1 MRYEIVNSI
10 LLLWGSLFCGV
21 AGLSFWIKK
30 SYKTEKKKWMHRM
43 QFSASALLLCD
54 GMAYLFEG
62 RPGRLGCWMVHVSN
76 FGVFFLVELTLL
88 LFHRYIC
95 ATLLTPE
102 EKMTLMR
109 VKLVRAICWVGLALV
124 VISQFTGLY
133 YTFDAANVYHR
144 AVGYPISMCLPMLA
158 MLLDASLLMQYE
170 TRISSL
176 MLLAMSSYFVLPLI
190 AASIQAVHYGW
201 ALIDM
206 AIGISMVLMF
216 LVAAKEQNEELLQ
229 LETSRAQLAEKLE
242 IATVLNRCVEK
253 LSGSGHDL
261 NKATHELLGVI
272 NDYFCADRSYVFELD
287 PARDVAVNTHEF
299 VRDGVSAEK
308 DNLREVPM
316 EVISSW
322 MEAFERKGI
331 YFMENVEQVKGA
343 EQYNEL
349 KRQSVQSLLA
359 VPLQREK
366 HIIGFLG
373 VDNPRAHSQDPT
385 LLSSIQFFVTNN
397 LEQEK
402 NFASYEMLR
411 EQHVWRLLAVPLCRG
426 KQIIGFLGLDNPRR
440 HEQDSTLLSSI
451 QFFITN
457 SLEQKK
463 VQEKLY
469 RLSYQDTLTGL
480 DNRNR
485 YMELLEAGKGIVLE
499 QAGGI
504 YMDLNGL
511 KHCNDRLGHAA
522 GDALICRAAD
532 ALNEVF
538 PGEACRIGGDEFVVI
553 CCPVTQER
561 FEQQVADLRAAL
573 ARRDVDAAVG
583 SVWMPMVE
591 DMDAF
596 LREADDRM
604 YREKEKR

>member
-62 RPGRLGCWMVHVSN
+62 RPGRLGCWMVHASN

-102 EKMTLMR
+102 EKRTLMR

-124 VISQFTGLY
+124 VVSQFTGLY

-176 MLLAMSSYFVLPLI
+176 MLLAMGSYFVLPLI

-253 LSGSGHDL
+253 LSGGGHDL
-261 NKATHELLGVI
+261 DKATHELLGVI

-287 PARDVAVNTHEF
+287 PARDVAVNAHEF

-316 EVISSW
+316 EEISSW

-385 LLSSIQFFVTNN
+385 LLSSIQFFVTN
-397 LEQEK
+397 
-402 NFASYEMLR
+402 
-411 EQHVWRLLAVPLCRG
+411 
-426 KQIIGFLGLDNPRR
+426 
-440 HEQDSTLLSSI
+440 
-451 QFFITN
+451 

-469 RLSYQDTLTGL
+469 RLSYQDMLTGL

-485 YMELLEAGKGIVLE
+485 YMELMEAGKGLSLE

-538 PGEACRIGGDEFVVI
+538 PGEACRIGGDEFVVVRS
-553 CCPVTQER
+553 PVAQER

-573 ARRDVDAAVG
+573 ARRDVDAAIG
-583 SVWMPMVE
+583 SVWKPVVE
-591 DMDAF
+591 DVAAF
-596 LREADDRM
+596 LHEADERM

>member
-10 LLLWGSLFCGV
+10 LLLWGSLFCGL

-54 GMAYLFEG
+54 AMAYLFEG

-102 EKMTLMR
+102 EKRTLMR
-109 VKLVRAICWVGLALV
+109 VKLVRAICWAGLALV

-176 MLLAMSSYFVLPLI
+176 MLLAMGSYFVLPLI

-253 LSGSGHDL
+253 LSGGGHDL
-261 NKATHELLGVI
+261 DKATHELLGVI

-287 PARDVAVNTHEF
+287 PARDVVVNTHEF

-322 MEAFERKGI
+322 MEAFARDGI

-385 LLSSIQFFVTNN
+385 LLSSIQFFVTN
-397 LEQEK
+397 
-402 NFASYEMLR
+402 
-411 EQHVWRLLAVPLCRG
+411 
-426 KQIIGFLGLDNPRR
+426 
-440 HEQDSTLLSSI
+440 
-451 QFFITN
+451 

-485 YMELLEAGKGIVLE
+485 YMELLEAGKGLTLE

-553 CCPVTQER
+553 CCPVSQER

-583 SVWMPMVE
+583 SVWEPVVE
-591 DMDAF
+591 DLDAF

>member
-102 EKMTLMR
+102 EKRTLMR

-124 VISQFTGLY
+124 VVSQFTGLY

-176 MLLAMSSYFVLPLI
+176 MLLAMGSYFVLPLI

-287 PARDVAVNTHEF
+287 TARDVVVNTHEF

-385 LLSSIQFFVTNN
+385 LLSSIQFFVTN
-397 LEQEK
+397 
-402 NFASYEMLR
+402 
-411 EQHVWRLLAVPLCRG
+411 
-426 KQIIGFLGLDNPRR
+426 
-440 HEQDSTLLSSI
+440 
-451 QFFITN
+451 

-538 PGEACRIGGDEFVVI
+538 PGEACRIGGDEFVVVRS
-553 CCPVTQER
+553 PVSQER

-573 ARRDVDAAVG
+573 ARRDVDAAIG
-583 SVWMPMVE
+583 SVWKPVVE
-591 DMDAF
+591 DVAAF
-596 LREADDRM
+596 LHEADERM

>member
-102 EKMTLMR
+102 EKRTLMR

-124 VISQFTGLY
+124 VVSQFTGLY

-170 TRISSL
+170 TRISNL

-253 LSGSGHDL
+253 LSGGGHDL

-316 EVISSW
+316 EEISSW

-359 VPLQREK
+359 VPLQRGER
-366 HIIGFLG
+366 IIGFLG

-385 LLSSIQFFVTNN
+385 LLSSIQFFV
-397 LEQEK
+397 
-402 NFASYEMLR
+402 
-411 EQHVWRLLAVPLCRG
+411 
-426 KQIIGFLGLDNPRR
+426 
-440 HEQDSTLLSSI
+440 
-451 QFFITN
+451 TN

-485 YMELLEAGKGIVLE
+485 YMELLEAGKGLTLE

-538 PGEACRIGGDEFVVI
+538 PGEACRIGGDEFVAI

-583 SVWMPMVE
+583 SVWEPVVE
-591 DMDAF
+591 DLDAF

>member
-62 RPGRLGCWMVHVSN
+62 RPGRLSCWMVHASN

-102 EKMTLMR
+102 EKRTLKR

-176 MLLAMSSYFVLPLI
+176 MLLAMGSYFVLPLI

-253 LSGSGHDL
+253 LSGSGQDL

-287 PARDVAVNTHEF
+287 PARDVVVNTHEF

-322 MEAFERKGI
+322 MEAFARDGI
-331 YFMENVEQVKGA
+331 YFMENVEQVKGT
-343 EQYNEL
+343 EQYDEL
-349 KRQSVQSLLA
+349 KRQGVQSLLA

-385 LLSSIQFFVTNN
+385 LLSSIQFFVTN
-397 LEQEK
+397 
-402 NFASYEMLR
+402 
-411 EQHVWRLLAVPLCRG
+411 
-426 KQIIGFLGLDNPRR
+426 
-440 HEQDSTLLSSI
+440 
-451 QFFITN
+451 

-485 YMELLEAGKGIVLE
+485 YMELLEAGKGLTLE

-583 SVWMPMVE
+583 SVWMPVVE

>member
-62 RPGRLGCWMVHVSN
+62 RPGRLGCWTVHVSN

-102 EKMTLMR
+102 EKRTLMR

-124 VISQFTGLY
+124 VVSQFTGLY

-253 LSGSGHDL
+253 LSGGGHDL
-261 NKATHELLGVI
+261 DKATHELLGVI

-385 LLSSIQFFVTNN
+385 LLSSIQFFVTN
-397 LEQEK
+397 
-402 NFASYEMLR
+402 
-411 EQHVWRLLAVPLCRG
+411 
-426 KQIIGFLGLDNPRR
+426 
-440 HEQDSTLLSSI
+440 
-451 QFFITN
+451 

-469 RLSYQDTLTGL
+469 RLSYQDMLTGL

-485 YMELLEAGKGIVLE
+485 YMELLEAGKGLTLE

-553 CCPVTQER
+553 CCPVSQER

-583 SVWMPMVE
+583 SVWEPVVE

>member
-102 EKMTLMR
+102 EKRTLMR

-176 MLLAMSSYFVLPLI
+176 MLLAMGSYFVLPLI

-253 LSGSGHDL
+253 LSGGGHDL
-261 NKATHELLGVI
+261 DKATHELLGVI

-287 PARDVAVNTHEF
+287 PARDVVVNTHEF

-308 DNLREVPM
+308 NNLREVPM

-322 MEAFERKGI
+322 MEAFARNGI
-331 YFMENVEQVKGA
+331 YFVENVEQVKGT
-343 EQYNEL
+343 EQYDEL

-385 LLSSIQFFVTNN
+385 LLSSIQFFVTN
-397 LEQEK
+397 
-402 NFASYEMLR
+402 
-411 EQHVWRLLAVPLCRG
+411 
-426 KQIIGFLGLDNPRR
+426 
-440 HEQDSTLLSSI
+440 
-451 QFFITN
+451 

-485 YMELLEAGKGIVLE
+485 YMELLEAGKGLTLE

-538 PGEACRIGGDEFVVI
+538 PGEACRIGGDEFVVV
-553 CCPVTQER
+553 CCPVSQER

-583 SVWMPMVE
+583 SVWEPVVE
-591 DMDAF
+591 DLDAF

>member
-102 EKMTLMR
+102 EKRTLKR

-124 VISQFTGLY
+124 VVSQFTGLY

-158 MLLDASLLMQYE
+158 MLLDAGLLMQYE

-176 MLLAMSSYFVLPLI
+176 MLLAMGSYFVLPLI

-253 LSGSGHDL
+253 LSGGGHDL

-287 PARDVAVNTHEF
+287 PARDVAVNAHEF

-385 LLSSIQFFVTNN
+385 LLSSIQFFVTN
-397 LEQEK
+397 
-402 NFASYEMLR
+402 
-411 EQHVWRLLAVPLCRG
+411 
-426 KQIIGFLGLDNPRR
+426 
-440 HEQDSTLLSSI
+440 
-451 QFFITN
+451 

-485 YMELLEAGKGIVLE
+485 YMELLEAGKGLTLE

-583 SVWMPMVE
+583 SVWKPVVE

-596 LREADDRM
+596 LHEADERM

>member
-62 RPGRLGCWMVHVSN
+62 RPGRLGCWMVHASN

-102 EKMTLMR
+102 EKRNLKR
-109 VKLVRAICWVGLALV
+109 VQIVRAICWVGLALV
-124 VISQFTGLY
+124 VVSQFTGLY

-176 MLLAMSSYFVLPLI
+176 MLLAMGSYFVLPLI

-253 LSGSGHDL
+253 LSGGGHDL

-287 PARDVAVNTHEF
+287 PARDVVVNTHEF

-308 DNLREVPM
+308 DNLREVPV
-316 EVISSW
+316 EGISSW
-322 MEAFERKGI
+322 MEAFARDGI
-331 YFMENVEQVKGA
+331 YFMENVEQMKGA
-343 EQYNEL
+343 EQYKEL
-349 KRQSVQSLLA
+349 KRQSIQSLLA
-359 VPLQREK
+359 VPLQRGE

-385 LLSSIQFFVTNN
+385 LLSSIQFFV
-397 LEQEK
+397 
-402 NFASYEMLR
+402 
-411 EQHVWRLLAVPLCRG
+411 
-426 KQIIGFLGLDNPRR
+426 
-440 HEQDSTLLSSI
+440 
-451 QFFITN
+451 TN

-485 YMELLEAGKGIVLE
+485 YMELLEAGKGLTLE

-538 PGEACRIGGDEFVVI
+538 PGEACRIGGDEFVAI
-553 CCPVTQER
+553 CCPVSQER

-583 SVWMPMVE
+583 SVWEPVVE
-591 DMDAF
+591 DLDAF

>member
-62 RPGRLGCWMVHVSN
+62 RPGRLSCWMVHASN

-102 EKMTLMR
+102 EKRTLKR

-124 VISQFTGLY
+124 VVSQFTGLY

-176 MLLAMSSYFVLPLI
+176 MLLAMGSYFVLPLI

-253 LSGSGHDL
+253 LSGGGHDL
-261 NKATHELLGVI
+261 DKATHELLGVI

-287 PARDVAVNTHEF
+287 PARDVVVNTHEF

-322 MEAFERKGI
+322 MEIFERDGI
-331 YFMENVEQVKGA
+331 YFMENVEQVKGT
-343 EQYNEL
+343 EQYDEL

-385 LLSSIQFFVTNN
+385 LLSSIQFFVTN
-397 LEQEK
+397 
-402 NFASYEMLR
+402 
-411 EQHVWRLLAVPLCRG
+411 
-426 KQIIGFLGLDNPRR
+426 
-440 HEQDSTLLSSI
+440 
-451 QFFITN
+451 

-485 YMELLEAGKGIVLE
+485 YMELLEAGKGLTLE

-532 ALNEVF
+532 ALNELF

-553 CCPVTQER
+553 CCPVAQER

-583 SVWMPMVE
+583 SVWMPVVE

>member
-1 MRYEIVNSI
+1 MRYEIVNGV
-10 LLLWGSLFCGV
+10 LLLWNGLFCGV
-21 AGLSFWIKK
+21 AGLYFWLIKR
-30 SYKTEKKKWMHRM
+30 YKTEKKKWMHRM
-43 QFSASALLLCD
+43 QFSASALLFCD
-54 GMAYLFEG
+54 AMAYLFEG
-62 RPGRLGCWMVHVSN
+62 RPGPLGYWVVRVGN

-95 ATLLTPE
+95 ATLLTQE
-102 EKMTLMR
+102 EAAALKR
-109 VKLVRAICWVGLALV
+109 VQIVRAICWVGLALV
-124 VISQFTGLY
+124 VVSQFTGLY

-176 MLLAMSSYFVLPLI
+176 MLLAMGSYFVLPLI

-261 NKATHELLGVI
+261 DKATYELLGVI

-287 PARDVAVNTHEF
+287 PARDVVVNTHEF

-322 MEAFERKGI
+322 MEAFERDGI

-385 LLSSIQFFVTNN
+385 LLSSIQFFVTN
-397 LEQEK
+397 
-402 NFASYEMLR
+402 
-411 EQHVWRLLAVPLCRG
+411 
-426 KQIIGFLGLDNPRR
+426 
-440 HEQDSTLLSSI
+440 
-451 QFFITN
+451 

-485 YMELLEAGKGIVLE
+485 YMELLEAGKGLTLE

-573 ARRDVDAAVG
+573 ARRGVDAAIG
-583 SVWMPMVE
+583 SVWKPEVE
-591 DMDAF
+591 DVAAF
-596 LREADDRM
+596 LHEADERM

>member
-102 EKMTLMR
+102 EKRTLMR
-109 VKLVRAICWVGLALV
+109 VKLVRAICWAGLALV
-124 VISQFTGLY
+124 VVSQFTGLY

-176 MLLAMSSYFVLPLI
+176 MLLAMGSYFVLPLI

-287 PARDVAVNTHEF
+287 TARDVAVNTHEF

-322 MEAFERKGI
+322 MEAFARKGI
-331 YFMENVEQVKGA
+331 YFLENVEQVKGA
-343 EQYNEL
+343 EQYKEL

-359 VPLQREK
+359 VPLQRGERT
-366 HIIGFLG
+366 IGFLG

-385 LLSSIQFFVTNN
+385 LLASIQFFV
-397 LEQEK
+397 
-402 NFASYEMLR
+402 
-411 EQHVWRLLAVPLCRG
+411 
-426 KQIIGFLGLDNPRR
+426 
-440 HEQDSTLLSSI
+440 
-451 QFFITN
+451 TN

-485 YMELLEAGKGIVLE
+485 YMELLEAGKGLTLE

-583 SVWMPMVE
+583 SVWEPVVE

>member
-102 EKMTLMR
+102 EKRTLKR

-124 VISQFTGLY
+124 VVSQFTGLY

-176 MLLAMSSYFVLPLI
+176 MLLAMGSYFVLPLI

-253 LSGSGHDL
+253 LSGGGHDL

-287 PARDVAVNTHEF
+287 PARDVAVNAHEF

-359 VPLQREK
+359 VPLQRGER
-366 HIIGFLG
+366 IIGFLG

-385 LLSSIQFFVTNN
+385 LLSSIQFFV
-397 LEQEK
+397 
-402 NFASYEMLR
+402 
-411 EQHVWRLLAVPLCRG
+411 
-426 KQIIGFLGLDNPRR
+426 
-440 HEQDSTLLSSI
+440 
-451 QFFITN
+451 TN

-485 YMELLEAGKGIVLE
+485 YMELLEAGKGLTLE

-538 PGEACRIGGDEFVVI
+538 PGEACRIGGDEFVVV

-583 SVWMPMVE
+583 SVWEPVVE

>member
-102 EKMTLMR
+102 EKRTLMR

-124 VISQFTGLY
+124 VVSQFTGLY

-170 TRISSL
+170 TRISGL
-176 MLLAMSSYFVLPLI
+176 MLLAMGSYFVLPLI

-253 LSGSGHDL
+253 LSGGGHDL
-261 NKATHELLGVI
+261 DKATHELLGVI

-287 PARDVAVNTHEF
+287 TARDVAVNAHEF

-316 EVISSW
+316 EMISSW

-385 LLSSIQFFVTNN
+385 LLSSIQFFV
-397 LEQEK
+397 
-402 NFASYEMLR
+402 
-411 EQHVWRLLAVPLCRG
+411 
-426 KQIIGFLGLDNPRR
+426 
-440 HEQDSTLLSSI
+440 
-451 QFFITN
+451 TN

-583 SVWMPMVE
+583 SVWEPVVE
-591 DMDAF
+591 DLDAF

>member
-62 RPGRLGCWMVHVSN
+62 RPGRLGCWMVHASN

-102 EKMTLMR
+102 EKRTLMR

-176 MLLAMSSYFVLPLI
+176 MFLAMSSYFVLPLI

-287 PARDVAVNTHEF
+287 PARDVAVNAHEF

-308 DNLREVPM
+308 YNLREVPM
-316 EVISSW
+316 KMITSW
-322 MEAFERKGI
+322 MEAFARNGI
-331 YFMENVEQVKGA
+331 YFMENVEQVKGT
-343 EQYNEL
+343 EQYKEL

-359 VPLQREK
+359 VPLQQGER
-366 HIIGFLG
+366 IIGFLG
-373 VDNPRAHSQDPT
+373 VDNPRAHSHDPT
-385 LLSSIQFFVTNN
+385 LLSSIQFFV
-397 LEQEK
+397 
-402 NFASYEMLR
+402 
-411 EQHVWRLLAVPLCRG
+411 
-426 KQIIGFLGLDNPRR
+426 
-440 HEQDSTLLSSI
+440 
-451 QFFITN
+451 TN

-485 YMELLEAGKGIVLE
+485 YMELLEAGKGLTLE

-583 SVWMPMVE
+583 SVWMPVVE
-591 DMDAF
+591 DLDAF

>member
-54 GMAYLFEG
+54 GIAYLFEG
-62 RPGRLGCWMVHVSN
+62 RPGRLSCWMVHASN

-102 EKMTLMR
+102 EKRTLMR

-124 VISQFTGLY
+124 VVSQFTGLY

-253 LSGSGHDL
+253 LSGGGHDL
-261 NKATHELLGVI
+261 DKATHELLGVI

-287 PARDVAVNTHEF
+287 TARDVAVNTHEF

-316 EVISSW
+316 KAISSW

-385 LLSSIQFFVTNN
+385 LLSSIQFFV
-397 LEQEK
+397 
-402 NFASYEMLR
+402 
-411 EQHVWRLLAVPLCRG
+411 
-426 KQIIGFLGLDNPRR
+426 
-440 HEQDSTLLSSI
+440 
-451 QFFITN
+451 TN

-553 CCPVTQER
+553 CCPVSQER

>member
-10 LLLWGSLFCGV
+10 LLLWGSLFCGL

-102 EKMTLMR
+102 EKRTLMR

-124 VISQFTGLY
+124 VVSQFTGLY

-176 MLLAMSSYFVLPLI
+176 MLLAMGSYFVLPLI

-253 LSGSGHDL
+253 LSGGGHDL
-261 NKATHELLGVI
+261 DKATHELLGVI

-287 PARDVAVNTHEF
+287 PARDVVVNTHEF

-322 MEAFERKGI
+322 MEAFERDGI

-385 LLSSIQFFVTNN
+385 LLSSIQFFVTN
-397 LEQEK
+397 
-402 NFASYEMLR
+402 
-411 EQHVWRLLAVPLCRG
+411 
-426 KQIIGFLGLDNPRR
+426 
-440 HEQDSTLLSSI
+440 
-451 QFFITN
+451 

-485 YMELLEAGKGIVLE
+485 YMELLEAGKGLTLE

-573 ARRDVDAAVG
+573 VRRDVDAAVG
-583 SVWMPMVE
+583 SVWEPVVE
-591 DMDAF
+591 DLDAF

>member
-102 EKMTLMR
+102 EKRTLMR
-109 VKLVRAICWVGLALV
+109 VKLVRAICWAGLALV
-124 VISQFTGLY
+124 VVSQFTGLY

-176 MLLAMSSYFVLPLI
+176 MLLAMGSYFVLPLI

-287 PARDVAVNTHEF
+287 TARDVAVNTHEF

-385 LLSSIQFFVTNN
+385 LLSSIQFFVTN
-397 LEQEK
+397 
-402 NFASYEMLR
+402 
-411 EQHVWRLLAVPLCRG
+411 
-426 KQIIGFLGLDNPRR
+426 
-440 HEQDSTLLSSI
+440 
-451 QFFITN
+451 

-485 YMELLEAGKGIVLE
+485 YMELLEAGKGLTLE

-583 SVWMPMVE
+583 SVWEPVVE

>member
-62 RPGRLGCWMVHVSN
+62 RPGRLGCWMVHASN
-76 FGVFFLVELTLL
+76 FGVFLLVELTLL

-102 EKMTLMR
+102 EKRTLKR
-109 VKLVRAICWVGLALV
+109 VQLVRAICWVGVALV
-124 VISQFTGLY
+124 VVSQFTGLY

-176 MLLAMSSYFVLPLI
+176 MLLAMGSYFVLPLI

-261 NKATHELLGVI
+261 DKATHELLGVI

-287 PARDVAVNTHEF
+287 PARDVVVNTHEF

-322 MEAFERKGI
+322 MKAFARDGI
-331 YFMENVEQVKGA
+331 YFMENVEQVKGT
-343 EQYNEL
+343 EQYDEL

-385 LLSSIQFFVTNN
+385 LLSSIQFFV
-397 LEQEK
+397 
-402 NFASYEMLR
+402 
-411 EQHVWRLLAVPLCRG
+411 
-426 KQIIGFLGLDNPRR
+426 
-440 HEQDSTLLSSI
+440 
-451 QFFITN
+451 TN

-561 FEQQVADLRAAL
+561 FEQQVAELRAAL

-583 SVWMPMVE
+583 SVWKPVVE

-596 LREADDRM
+596 LHEADDRM

>member
-102 EKMTLMR
+102 EKRTLMR

-124 VISQFTGLY
+124 VVSQFTGLY

-170 TRISSL
+170 TRISGL
-176 MLLAMSSYFVLPLI
+176 MLLAMGSYFVLPLI

-261 NKATHELLGVI
+261 DKATHELLGVI

-287 PARDVAVNTHEF
+287 PARDVAVNAHEF

-385 LLSSIQFFVTNN
+385 LLSSIQFFV
-397 LEQEK
+397 
-402 NFASYEMLR
+402 
-411 EQHVWRLLAVPLCRG
+411 
-426 KQIIGFLGLDNPRR
+426 
-440 HEQDSTLLSSI
+440 
-451 QFFITN
+451 TN

-553 CCPVTQER
+553 CCPVSQER

-583 SVWMPMVE
+583 SVWEPVVE
-591 DMDAF
+591 DLDAF

>member
-1 MRYEIVNSI
+1 MRYEIVNAV
-10 LLLWGSLFCGV
+10 LLLWNSLFCGV
-21 AGLSFWIKK
+21 AGLYFWLIKR
-30 SYKTEKKKWMHRM
+30 YKTEKKKWMHRM
-43 QFSASALLLCD
+43 QFSASALLFCD
-54 GMAYLFEG
+54 AMAYLFRG
-62 RPGRLGCWMVHVSN
+62 KPGPLAYWVVRVGN

-95 ATLLTPE
+95 ATLLTQE
-102 EKMTLMR
+102 EAAALKR
-109 VKLVRAICWVGLALV
+109 VQIVRAVCWAGLALV
-124 VISQFTGLY
+124 VVSQFTGLY

-144 AVGYPISMCLPMLA
+144 AGGYFLSMCLPTLA
-158 MLLDASLLMQYE
+158 MLLDASLLLQYK
-170 TRISSL
+170 TRISRL
-176 MLLAMSSYFVLPLI
+176 MFLAMGSYFVLPLI

-201 ALIDM
+201 ALIDL

-216 LVAAKEQNEELLQ
+216 LAAAKEQNEKLLQ

-253 LSGSGHDL
+253 LSGCGQDVD
-261 NKATHELLGVI
+261 KATHELLGVI

-287 PARDVAVNTHEF
+287 TARDVVVNTHEF

-316 EVISSW
+316 EMISSW
-322 MEAFERKGI
+322 MKAFARNGI
-331 YFMENVEQVKGA
+331 YFMENVEQVKGT

-366 HIIGFLG
+366 RIIGFLG

-385 LLSSIQFFVTNN
+385 LLSSIQFFVTN
-397 LEQEK
+397 
-402 NFASYEMLR
+402 
-411 EQHVWRLLAVPLCRG
+411 
-426 KQIIGFLGLDNPRR
+426 
-440 HEQDSTLLSSI
+440 
-451 QFFITN
+451 

-469 RLSYQDTLTGL
+469 RLSYQDMLTGL
-480 DNRNR
+480 SNRNR
-485 YMELLEAGKGIVLE
+485 YMELMEAGERLSLE

-538 PGEACRIGGDEFVVI
+538 PGEACRIGGDEFVVVRS
-553 CCPVTQER
+553 PVAQER

-573 ARRDVDAAVG
+573 ARRDVDAAIG
-583 SVWMPMVE
+583 SVWKPAVE
-591 DMDAF
+591 DVAAF
-596 LREADDRM
+596 LHEADERM

>member
-62 RPGRLGCWMVHVSN
+62 RPGRLGCWMVHASN

-88 LFHRYIC
+88 LFHRYVC

-102 EKMTLMR
+102 ERMTLMR

-124 VISQFTGLY
+124 VVSQFTGLY

-144 AVGYPISMCLPMLA
+144 AVGYPISMYLPMLA
-158 MLLDASLLMQYE
+158 MLLDASLLLQYE
-170 TRISSL
+170 ARISSL

-242 IATVLNRCVEK
+242 IATVLNRCLEK

-261 NKATHELLGVI
+261 DKATHELLGVI

-287 PARDVAVNTHEF
+287 PARDVVVNTHEF

-322 MEAFERKGI
+322 MEAFERNGI
-331 YFMENVEQVKGA
+331 YFMENVEQVKGT
-343 EQYNEL
+343 EQYDEL

-366 HIIGFLG
+366 RIIGFLG

-385 LLSSIQFFVTNN
+385 LLSSIQFFV
-397 LEQEK
+397 
-402 NFASYEMLR
+402 
-411 EQHVWRLLAVPLCRG
+411 
-426 KQIIGFLGLDNPRR
+426 
-440 HEQDSTLLSSI
+440 
-451 QFFITN
+451 TN

-504 YMDLNGL
+504 YKDLNGL

-538 PGEACRIGGDEFVVI
+538 PGEACRIGGDEFVVV
-553 CCPVTQER
+553 CCPVSQER

-583 SVWMPMVE
+583 SVWMPVVE
-591 DMDAF
+591 DLDAF

>member
-10 LLLWGSLFCGV
+10 LLLWGSLFCGL

-54 GMAYLFEG
+54 AMAYLFEG

-102 EKMTLMR
+102 EKRTLMR

-124 VISQFTGLY
+124 VVSQFTGLY

-176 MLLAMSSYFVLPLI
+176 MLLAMGSYFVLPLI

-287 PARDVAVNTHEF
+287 PARDVVVNTHEF

-322 MEAFERKGI
+322 MEAFARDGI

-343 EQYNEL
+343 EQYKEL

-385 LLSSIQFFVTNN
+385 LLSSIQFFVTN
-397 LEQEK
+397 
-402 NFASYEMLR
+402 
-411 EQHVWRLLAVPLCRG
+411 
-426 KQIIGFLGLDNPRR
+426 
-440 HEQDSTLLSSI
+440 T
-451 QFFITN
+451 
-457 SLEQKK
+457 LEQKK

-485 YMELLEAGKGIVLE
+485 YMELLEAGKGLTLE

-553 CCPVTQER
+553 CCPVSQER

-583 SVWMPMVE
+583 SVWMPIVE

>member
-62 RPGRLGCWMVHVSN
+62 RPGRLSCWMVHASN

-102 EKMTLMR
+102 EKRTLMR

-124 VISQFTGLY
+124 VVSQFTGLY

-176 MLLAMSSYFVLPLI
+176 MLLAMGSYFVLPLI

-287 PARDVAVNTHEF
+287 TARDVAVNTHEF

-322 MEAFERKGI
+322 MEAFERDGI

-385 LLSSIQFFVTNN
+385 LLSSIQFFVTN
-397 LEQEK
+397 
-402 NFASYEMLR
+402 
-411 EQHVWRLLAVPLCRG
+411 
-426 KQIIGFLGLDNPRR
+426 
-440 HEQDSTLLSSI
+440 
-451 QFFITN
+451 

-485 YMELLEAGKGIVLE
+485 YMELLEAGKGLTLE

-538 PGEACRIGGDEFVVI
+538 PGEACRIGGDEFVVV
-553 CCPVTQER
+553 CCPVSQER

-573 ARRDVDAAVG
+573 ARRDVDAAIG
-583 SVWMPMVE
+583 SVWKPVVE
-591 DMDAF
+591 DVAAF
-596 LREADDRM
+596 LHEADERM

>member
-62 RPGRLGCWMVHVSN
+62 RPGRLGCWMVHASN

-102 EKMTLMR
+102 ERMTLMR

-144 AVGYPISMCLPMLA
+144 AVGYPISMYLPMLA
-158 MLLDASLLMQYE
+158 MLLDASLLLQYE
-170 TRISSL
+170 ARISSL

-253 LSGSGHDL
+253 LSGGGHDL
-261 NKATHELLGVI
+261 DKATRELLGVI

-287 PARDVAVNTHEF
+287 PARDVVVNTHEF

-331 YFMENVEQVKGA
+331 YFMENVEQVKGT
-343 EQYNEL
+343 EQYDEL

-385 LLSSIQFFVTNN
+385 LLSSIQFFVTN
-397 LEQEK
+397 
-402 NFASYEMLR
+402 
-411 EQHVWRLLAVPLCRG
+411 
-426 KQIIGFLGLDNPRR
+426 
-440 HEQDSTLLSSI
+440 
-451 QFFITN
+451 

-469 RLSYQDTLTGL
+469 RLSYRDTLTGL

-538 PGEACRIGGDEFVVI
+538 PGEACRIGGDEFVVV
-553 CCPVTQER
+553 CCPVSQER

-583 SVWMPMVE
+583 SVWMPVVE
-591 DMDAF
+591 DLDAF

>member
-102 EKMTLMR
+102 EKRTLKR

-124 VISQFTGLY
+124 VVSQFTGLY

-176 MLLAMSSYFVLPLI
+176 MLLAMGSYFVLPLI

-253 LSGSGHDL
+253 LSGGGHDL

-287 PARDVAVNTHEF
+287 TARDVAVNTHEF

-316 EVISSW
+316 KVISSW

-385 LLSSIQFFVTNN
+385 LLSSIQFFVTN
-397 LEQEK
+397 
-402 NFASYEMLR
+402 
-411 EQHVWRLLAVPLCRG
+411 
-426 KQIIGFLGLDNPRR
+426 
-440 HEQDSTLLSSI
+440 
-451 QFFITN
+451 

-485 YMELLEAGKGIVLE
+485 YMELLEAGKGLTLE

-553 CCPVTQER
+553 CCPVSQER

-583 SVWMPMVE
+583 SVWEPVVE

>member
-1 MRYEIVNSI
+1 MRYEIVNGV
-10 LLLWGSLFCGV
+10 LLLWNGLFCGV
-21 AGLSFWIKK
+21 AGLYFWLIKR
-30 SYKTEKKKWMHRM
+30 YKTEKKKWMHRM
-43 QFSASALLLCD
+43 QFSASALLFCD
-54 GMAYLFEG
+54 AMAYLFEG
-62 RPGRLGCWMVHVSN
+62 RPGPLGYWVVRVGN

-95 ATLLTPE
+95 ATLLTQE
-102 EKMTLMR
+102 EAAALKR
-109 VKLVRAICWVGLALV
+109 VQIVRAICWVGLALV
-124 VISQFTGLY
+124 VVSQFTGLY

-176 MLLAMSSYFVLPLI
+176 MLLAMGSYFVLPLI

-261 NKATHELLGVI
+261 DKATYELLGVI

-287 PARDVAVNTHEF
+287 PARDVVVNTHEF

-322 MEAFERKGI
+322 MEAFERDGI

-385 LLSSIQFFVTNN
+385 LLSSIQFFVTN
-397 LEQEK
+397 
-402 NFASYEMLR
+402 S
-411 EQHVWRLLAVPLCRG
+411 P
-426 KQIIGFLGLDNPRR
+426 
-440 HEQDSTLLSSI
+440 
-451 QFFITN
+451 
-457 SLEQKK
+457 EQKK

-485 YMELLEAGKGIVLE
+485 YMELLEAGKGLTLE

-573 ARRDVDAAVG
+573 ARRGVDAAIG
-583 SVWMPMVE
+583 SVWKPEVE
-591 DMDAF
+591 DVAAF
-596 LREADDRM
+596 LHEADERM

>member
-1 MRYEIVNSI
+1 MRYEIVNGV
-10 LLLWGSLFCGV
+10 LLLWNGLFCGV
-21 AGLSFWIKK
+21 AGLYFWLTKR
-30 SYKTEKKKWMHRM
+30 YKTEKKKWMHRM
-43 QFSASALLLCD
+43 QFSASALLFCD
-54 GMAYLFEG
+54 AMAYLFEG
-62 RPGRLGCWMVHVSN
+62 RPGPLGYWVVRVSN

-95 ATLLTPE
+95 ATLLTQE
-102 EKMTLMR
+102 EAAALKR
-109 VKLVRAICWVGLALV
+109 VQIVRAVCWAGLAMV
-124 VISQFTGLY
+124 VVSQFTGLY
-133 YTFDAANVYHR
+133 YTFDTANVYHR
-144 AVGYPISMCLPMLA
+144 AGGYFLSMCLPMLA
-158 MLLDASLLMQYE
+158 MLLDASLLLQYE
-170 TRISSL
+170 TRTSNL
-176 MLLAMSSYFVLPLI
+176 MFLAMGSYFVLPLI

-201 ALIDM
+201 ALIDL

-216 LVAAKEQNEELLQ
+216 LVAAKEQNEKLLQ

-253 LSGSGHDL
+253 LSGCGQDVD
-261 NKATHELLGVI
+261 KATHELLGVI

-287 PARDVAVNTHEF
+287 TARDVVVNTHEF

-316 EVISSW
+316 EMISSW
-322 MEAFERKGI
+322 MEAFARNGI

-343 EQYNEL
+343 EQYDEL

-366 HIIGFLG
+366 RIIGFLG

-385 LLSSIQFFVTNN
+385 LLSSIQFFVTN
-397 LEQEK
+397 
-402 NFASYEMLR
+402 
-411 EQHVWRLLAVPLCRG
+411 
-426 KQIIGFLGLDNPRR
+426 
-440 HEQDSTLLSSI
+440 
-451 QFFITN
+451 

-469 RLSYQDTLTGL
+469 RLSYQDMLTGL

-485 YMELLEAGKGIVLE
+485 YMELLEAGKGLSLE

-538 PGEACRIGGDEFVVI
+538 PGEACRIGGDEFVVVRS
-553 CCPVTQER
+553 PVAQER

-573 ARRDVDAAVG
+573 ARRDVDAAIG
-583 SVWMPMVE
+583 SVWKPVVE
-591 DMDAF
+591 DVAAF
-596 LREADDRM
+596 LHEADERM

>member
-385 LLSSIQFFVTNN
+385 LLSSIQFFVTN
-397 LEQEK
+397 
-402 NFASYEMLR
+402 
-411 EQHVWRLLAVPLCRG
+411 
-426 KQIIGFLGLDNPRR
+426 
-440 HEQDSTLLSSI
+440 
-451 QFFITN
+451 

>member
-62 RPGRLGCWMVHVSN
+62 RPGRLGCWMVHASN

-95 ATLLTPE
+95 ATLLTQE
-102 EKMTLMR
+102 ERMTLKR

-124 VISQFTGLY
+124 VVSQFTGLY

-176 MLLAMSSYFVLPLI
+176 MFLAMSSYFVLPLI

-229 LETSRAQLAEKLE
+229 LETSRAQLAQKLE

-261 NKATHELLGVI
+261 NKATYELLGVI

-287 PARDVAVNTHEF
+287 PARDVAVNAHEF

-316 EVISSW
+316 KMIASW
-322 MEAFERKGI
+322 MEAFARDGI

-343 EQYNEL
+343 EQYKEL

-359 VPLQREK
+359 VPLQQGER
-366 HIIGFLG
+366 IIGFLG
-373 VDNPRAHSQDPT
+373 VDNPRAHSHDPT
-385 LLSSIQFFVTNN
+385 LLSSIQFFV
-397 LEQEK
+397 
-402 NFASYEMLR
+402 
-411 EQHVWRLLAVPLCRG
+411 
-426 KQIIGFLGLDNPRR
+426 
-440 HEQDSTLLSSI
+440 
-451 QFFITN
+451 TN

-485 YMELLEAGKGIVLE
+485 YMELLEVGKGLTLE

-553 CCPVTQER
+553 CCPVSQER

-583 SVWMPMVE
+583 SVWMPVVE

>member
-102 EKMTLMR
+102 EKRTLMR

-124 VISQFTGLY
+124 VVSQFTGLY

-170 TRISSL
+170 TRISNL

-253 LSGSGHDL
+253 LSGGGHDL

-316 EVISSW
+316 EEISSW

-385 LLSSIQFFVTNN
+385 LLSSIQFFVTN
-397 LEQEK
+397 
-402 NFASYEMLR
+402 
-411 EQHVWRLLAVPLCRG
+411 
-426 KQIIGFLGLDNPRR
+426 
-440 HEQDSTLLSSI
+440 
-451 QFFITN
+451 

-485 YMELLEAGKGIVLE
+485 YMELLEAGKGLTLE

-538 PGEACRIGGDEFVVI
+538 PGEACRIGGDEFVAI

-583 SVWMPMVE
+583 SVWEPVVE
-591 DMDAF
+591 DLDAF

>member
-102 EKMTLMR
+102 EKRTLMR

-124 VISQFTGLY
+124 VVSQFTGLY

-176 MLLAMSSYFVLPLI
+176 MLLAMGSYFVLPLI

-287 PARDVAVNTHEF
+287 TARDVAVNTHEF

-316 EVISSW
+316 KVISSW

-359 VPLQREK
+359 VPLQRGER
-366 HIIGFLG
+366 IIGFLG

-385 LLSSIQFFVTNN
+385 LLSSIQFFV
-397 LEQEK
+397 
-402 NFASYEMLR
+402 
-411 EQHVWRLLAVPLCRG
+411 
-426 KQIIGFLGLDNPRR
+426 
-440 HEQDSTLLSSI
+440 
-451 QFFITN
+451 TN

-485 YMELLEAGKGIVLE
+485 YMELLEAGKGLTLE

-538 PGEACRIGGDEFVVI
+538 PGEACRIGGDEFVVV

-583 SVWMPMVE
+583 SVWEPVVE

>member
-229 LETSRAQLAEKLE
+229 LETSRAHLAEKLD

-316 EVISSW
+316 KVISSW
-322 MEAFERKGI
+322 MEAFERNGI
-331 YFMENVEQVKGA
+331 YFIENVEQVKGA

-385 LLSSIQFFVTNN
+385 LLSSIQFFV
-397 LEQEK
+397 
-402 NFASYEMLR
+402 
-411 EQHVWRLLAVPLCRG
+411 
-426 KQIIGFLGLDNPRR
+426 
-440 HEQDSTLLSSI
+440 
-451 QFFITN
+451 TN

-583 SVWMPMVE
+583 SVWEPVVE
-591 DMDAF
+591 DLDAF

>member
-10 LLLWGSLFCGV
+10 LLLWGSLFCGL

-62 RPGRLGCWMVHVSN
+62 RPGRLSCWMVHASN

-102 EKMTLMR
+102 EKRTLMR

-176 MLLAMSSYFVLPLI
+176 MLLAMGSYFVLPLI

-287 PARDVAVNTHEF
+287 PARDVVVNTHEF

-308 DNLREVPM
+308 DNLREVPV
-316 EVISSW
+316 EGISSW
-322 MEAFERKGI
+322 MEAFARDGI
-331 YFMENVEQVKGA
+331 YFMENVEQMKGA
-343 EQYNEL
+343 EQYDEL

-385 LLSSIQFFVTNN
+385 LLSSIQFFVTN
-397 LEQEK
+397 
-402 NFASYEMLR
+402 
-411 EQHVWRLLAVPLCRG
+411 
-426 KQIIGFLGLDNPRR
+426 
-440 HEQDSTLLSSI
+440 
-451 QFFITN
+451 

-485 YMELLEAGKGIVLE
+485 YMELLEAGKGLTLE

-553 CCPVTQER
+553 CCPVSQER

-583 SVWMPMVE
+583 SVWMPIVE

>member
-102 EKMTLMR
+102 EKRTLMR

-124 VISQFTGLY
+124 VVSQFTGLY

-176 MLLAMSSYFVLPLI
+176 MLLAMGSYFVLPLI

-261 NKATHELLGVI
+261 DKATHELLGVI
-272 NDYFCADRSYVFELD
+272 NDYFCADRSYVFEID
-287 PARDVAVNTHEF
+287 PARDVAVNAHEF

-316 EVISSW
+316 KMIASW
-322 MEAFERKGI
+322 MEAFAREGI
-331 YFMENVEQVKGA
+331 YFVENVEQVKGA

-385 LLSSIQFFVTNN
+385 LLSSIQFFVTN
-397 LEQEK
+397 
-402 NFASYEMLR
+402 
-411 EQHVWRLLAVPLCRG
+411 
-426 KQIIGFLGLDNPRR
+426 
-440 HEQDSTLLSSI
+440 
-451 QFFITN
+451 

-485 YMELLEAGKGIVLE
+485 YMELLEAGKGLTLE

-553 CCPVTQER
+553 CCPVSQER

-583 SVWMPMVE
+583 SVWEPMVE